1 MSPMNFFFYLGPK
14 GLDHIHLTKKIA
26 NLVEAKNTWRFDFDV
41 PFLWEVTCRFHV
53 RQTKL
58 WGKDLGRLGYNIVLL
73 EMILQISCSICFNKN
88 IYLQVC
94 SYTIS
99 KLISNK
105 FQWIQFSYK
114 SITLTYIH
122 PWNKSYKD
130 YDQQKHVSHI
140 TLQNK
145 KHAPKLSL
153 EAGLAFQGFVIFSEI
168 MVEVALKVGCT
179 PFIGPPGAPQAD
191 RKIIPQK
198 ECDTNP
204 TGTPNPFTYQLS
216 YEKNP

>member
-1 MSPMNFFFYLGPK
+1 
-14 GLDHIHLTKKIA
+14 
-26 NLVEAKNTWRFDFDV
+26 
-41 PFLWEVTCRFHV
+41 
-53 RQTKL
+53 
-58 WGKDLGRLGYNIVLL
+58 
-73 EMILQISCSICFNKN
+73 MILQISCSICFNKN
-88 IYLQVC
+88 IYLQAC
-94 SYTIS
+94 SYTIG

-105 FQWIQFSYK
+105 FQLIQFSYK

-153 EAGLAFQGFVIFSEI
+153 EAGLAFQGFVVFSEI

-191 RKIIPQK
+191 RKTIPQK
-198 ECDTNP
+198 KSDTNP
-204 TGTPNPFTYQLS
+204 TGRSATLSQINWVMKKIPSCLGLYRGWNPTQLYRDYFINHIIFVAQLLFFLS
-216 YEKNP
+216 SLPWSSKVSFLCHAVAPITLTCLATSRSRGQ